1 MALFIVQTGRK
12 LNYKLPFVRNP
23 DSGFPI
29 IRKTFSCGT
38 GILLTIGIPNST
50 DKHWNPVL
58 GIRNPRR
65 GIQNPR
71 LSGIPSHGET
81 KKTAKNETALRC
93 IACFMPFLLRHCR
106 LKQELSKVN
115 AYIWYIDPTLKDP
128 DYLQNTATG
137 LL

>member
-29 IRKTFSCGT
+29 IRKTFSWGT
-38 GILLTIGIPNST
+38 GIRLTIGIPNST

-71 LSGIPSHGET
+71 LSWIPLHGE
-81 KKTAKNETALRC
+81 KKEQLKTQLRPDALLVLC
-93 IACFMPFLLRHCR
+93 
-106 LKQELSKVN
+106 LSC
-115 AYIWYIDPTLKDP
+115 YD
-128 DYLQNTATG
+128 TG
-137 LL
+137 V

>member
-1 MALFIVQTGRK
+1 ME
-12 LNYKLPFVRNP
+12 
-23 DSGFPI
+23 S
-29 IRKTFSCGT
+29 
-38 GILLTIGIPNST
+38 GILLTTGVPNST

-65 GIQNPR
+65 GILNPR
-71 LSGIPSHGET
+71 LSWIPLHGGK
-81 KKTAKNETALRC
+81 KKTAKNATAARC

-115 AYIWYIDPTLKDP
+115 AYIDPTLKDP
-128 DYLQNTATG
+128 DYLQNSVTG